1 MTDTI
6 ADPQKAETAA
16 SPISTRRHGDVLIVT
31 SNNPPVNAL
40 GHAVR
45 VGLVNAI
52 EEADADEAVKAVVIV
67 CQGQTF
73 FAGADISEF
82 GKPMQMPMLPM
93 VVDRIEACTK
103 PVVAAIHGTAL
114 GGGLEVALACHY
126 RVAVPSA
133 KLGVPEVKLGL
144 LPGAGGTQRLP
155 RVVGVPKALEMTT
168 SGNPI
173 GAKEA
178 YELGLIDRLIEGDL
192 EQHAVA
198 YAEEVRDVRPVRKS
212 SELDEKLEE
221 ARANPGIFDEF
232 RKANARKMK
241 GFDAPEANIKAVQ

>member
-6 ADPQKAETAA
+6 ADPQPDQKV

-45 VGLVNAI
+45 VGLVEAI
-52 EEADADEAVKAVVIV
+52 EQAEADDGVKAVVIV

-73 FAGADISEF
+73 FAGADITEF

-93 VVDRIEACTK
+93 VVDRIEDSTK
-103 PVVAAIHGTAL
+103 PVVAAIHGTAF
-114 GGGLEVALACHY
+114 GGGLEVALASHY

-155 RVVGVPKALEMTT
+155 RVAGVQQ
-168 SGNPI
+168 
-173 GAKEA
+173 GARD
-178 YELGLIDRLIEGDL
+178 GGDRQSDRRQGS
-192 EQHAVA
+192 A
-198 YAEEVRDVRPVRKS
+198 
-212 SELDEKLEE
+212 
-221 ARANPGIFDEF
+221 
-232 RKANARKMK
+232 
-241 GFDAPEANIKAVQ
+241 